1 MLPARRVLAAL
12 ATVCFSGAVALTPAE
27 VRSRLDRTRADAPPP
42 AAAPPPL
49 AVVVPDGDP
58 FVPRAPDDTATPAAA
73 AAAAAALPLAPR
85 APDGP
90 IVRAIVT
97 GDRPSALVDD
107 GTATRLV
114 GPGDRVAGAT
124 VTGIDANGIALDDGR
139 RIALP
144 AAGEIHR

>member
-1 MLPARRVLAAL
+1 LAAL

-42 AAAPPPL
+42 AAPSPPL

-58 FVPRAPDDTATPAAA
+58 FVPRAPDDSATPAAA
-73 AAAAAALPLAPR
+73 PVALALPLAPR

-144 AAGEIHR
+144 AAEEVHR